1 MRSGPYAFPQTTI
14 SVQANLVES
23 GVTVR
28 DGDGVPMGGF
38 GINDFEIFDNGKPQ
52 EITFFSVQGNS
63 RATAAQAAQA
73 AGTPAG
79 PSAPAVQAPS
89 APRSLAL
96 FFDDTHASM
105 ADCHRAVLASEKVHA
120 GIPTAIPLCCPRCAE
135 LRQTVSEVRSM
146 WSPAA

>member
-1 MRSGPYAFPQTTI
+1 MMPAEIRASGSATFWKSGVSALSIGLLACAFSLHAQTSAPPEVRIRSGPYAFPQATI

-63 RATAAQAAQA
+63 RA
-73 AGTPAG
+73 
-79 PSAPAVQAPS
+79 
-89 APRSLAL
+89 
-96 FFDDTHASM
+96 
-105 ADCHRAVLASEKVHA
+105 
-120 GIPTAIPLCCPRCAE
+120 
-135 LRQTVSEVRSM
+135 
-146 WSPAA
+146 